1 MAILASQLFSVIL
14 QLSQRAIHEIRR
26 VHATGV
32 LDTVNKGSEAKLDPC
47 TAADLQSQL
56 LIMSN
61 LLHYFPDLTVT
72 GEEEL
77 RLESSAVLPRL
88 SLDLISPCLLP
99 QSLRELELSDLN
111 VWVDPLDG
119 TLDFVNGNLISVTTL
134 IGVAQRGRP
143 IFGAVGHVFAETP
156 LVYWGGPGI
165 GTFRTT
171 GDDSWEEFKLPPQE
185 RFIVGSTKNH
195 EDAQLVEF
203 IQSLGADEV
212 IKIGGSGCKTLS
224 VLLGD
229 TAAHVFPKGQAKKWD
244 GCAVEAL
251 ITSYPEGRYT
261 AMDGLPYDYRIEGSH
276 ALHTGILAT
285 RNPEL
290 HEFIVRT
297 YKAAQLRKP

>member
-1 MAILASQLFSVIL
+1 MAIIASQLFSVIL
-14 QLSQRAIHEIRR
+14 QLSQRAIQEIRR

-32 LDTVNKGSEAKLDPC
+32 LDTVNKGTEAKLDPC
-47 TAADLQSQL
+47 TAADLQAQL
-56 LIMSN
+56 LIISN
-61 LLHYFPDLTVT
+61 LLHYFPGLTII

-77 RLESSAVLPRL
+77 KVDSSAVLPHL
-88 SLDLISPCLLP
+88 SLDLISPLLLP
-99 QSLRELELSDLN
+99 ESLRELELSDLN

-119 TLDFVNGNLISVTTL
+119 TLEFVNGNLIAVTTL
-134 IGVAQRGRP
+134 IGVALRGRP
-143 IFGAVGHVFAETP
+143 IFGAVGKVFAETP

-185 RFIVGSTKNH
+185 RFIVGSTKSH

-212 IKIGGSGCKTLS
+212 IKIGGSGYKTVA

-229 TAAHVFPKGQAKKWD
+229 IAAHVFPKAQAKKWD

-251 ITSYPEGRYT
+251 ITSYPDGRYT
-261 AMDGLPYDYRIEGSH
+261 AMDGQSYDYRIEASH
-276 ALHTGILAT
+276 VLHTGILAT

-290 HEFIVRT
+290 HEFIVRA
-297 YKAAQLRKP
+297 YKAAQLKNP